1 LSSKG
6 KKSIRVSANDVNL
19 HVKEVGLTMSSSVTE
34 RKNVT
39 FYRAFQR
46 WGKQNPPT
54 ILINSKVVKI
64 DPKIIISLHLTY
76 YGTESARCF
85 RERSPFVSMLPQLCG
100 PAFCSMGM
108 LEGAGCNQKLAK
120 RVAHEDAADDREHS
134 LPAKSRPKTMG
145 GAYPD
150 RYTHL

>member
-1 LSSKG
+1 MSSKG

-19 HVKEVGLTMSSSVTE
+19 NVKEVGLTMSSSVTE

-39 FYRAFQR
+39 FYRAFKRFGQAKFPD
-46 WGKQNPPT
+46 GCSILGSSQFSILPQLPPT

-85 RERSPFVSMLPQLCG
+85 RERSPFVSMLPQL
-100 PAFCSMGM
+100 
-108 LEGAGCNQKLAK
+108 
-120 RVAHEDAADDREHS
+120 
-134 LPAKSRPKTMG
+134 
-145 GAYPD
+145 
-150 RYTHL
+150 